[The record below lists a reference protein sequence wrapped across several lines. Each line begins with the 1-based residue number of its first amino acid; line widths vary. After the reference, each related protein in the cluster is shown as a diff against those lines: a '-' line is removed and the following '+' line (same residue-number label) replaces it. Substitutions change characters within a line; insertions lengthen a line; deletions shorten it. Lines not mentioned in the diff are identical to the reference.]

1 MNASS
6 TRRSES
12 ISYVHAVSR
21 MAVDA
26 RGTPTIWELMKCK
39 RPRLRGV

>member
-12 ISYVHAVSR
+12 TGYVHAVSR
-21 MAVDA
+21 MAVHA
-26 RGTPTIWELMKCK
+26 TGTPTIRELMNANA
-39 RPRLRGV
+39 RRLVR

>member
-12 ISYVHAVSR
+12 ISYVHAVSQ

-26 RGTPTIWELMKCK
+26 RGTPTICELMKCK
-39 RPRLRGV
+39 RPACAE